1 MEINNK
7 IRRKGSFPKSNFII
21 LPTVS
26 PDHNVHRIEGVEHQC
41 GLHCEHAKFA

>member
-7 IRRKGSFPKSNFII
+7 IRRKGSFII

-26 PDHNVHRIEGVEHQC
+26 PDQNVHRIEGVEC